1 MGRGSVMGSFTV
13 ESADTGAAFITGNL
27 KRTISGGL
35 NSGALSSE
43 SQEQSLS
50 AFQGFENE

>member
-1 MGRGSVMGSFTV
+1 MMASFTV
-13 ESADTGAAFITGNL
+13 ESGDTMAASLIGNL
-27 KRTISGGL
+27 KTSISGGL

-43 SQEQSLS
+43 SQEQSLT